1 MDTEPPVNRGLAALM
16 VASGAA
22 GLILL
27 LTSNGGRRL
36 ILALVAFACF
46 IVFVALLGLSSIL
59 RQHELWRGWSERQ
72 RLNEKKADEENAS
85 L

>member
-1 MDTEPPVNRGLAALM
+1 METEPPENRGLAALM

-27 LTSNGGRRL
+27 LAGNGGRSL

-46 IVFVALLGLSSIL
+46 VVFVALLGLSSVL
-59 RQHELWRGWSERQ
+59 RQHELWRAWSDGQ
-72 RLNEKKADEENAS
+72 RSTDEKADEEIAS
-85 L
+85 C

>member
-1 MDTEPPVNRGLAALM
+1 METEPPENRGLAALM

-27 LTSNGGRRL
+27 LTGNGGRSL

-46 IVFVALLGLSSIL
+46 IVSIALLGLSSVL
-59 RQHELWRGWSERQ
+59 RQHELWRAWSDRQ
-72 RLNEKKADEENAS
+72 RLNDEKADEETAS
-85 L
+85 C